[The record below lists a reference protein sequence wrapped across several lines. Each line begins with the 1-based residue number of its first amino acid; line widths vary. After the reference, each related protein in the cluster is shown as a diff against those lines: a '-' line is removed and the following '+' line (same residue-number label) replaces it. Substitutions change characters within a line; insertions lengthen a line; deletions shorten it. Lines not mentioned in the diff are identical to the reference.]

1 MNFVNGGETD
11 TITRFPAAYAGQS
24 SLSRVKRKVARWGP
38 DNVPSNASAVNY
50 LSCDETCCRLPL
62 TTCTERWIDE
72 CVENWLSITSKCS
85 VQRNNSFFPAHKKET
100 NECENYSF
108 NPETERCKVYW
119 LGRWTNLLFFFFF
132 EWTSIKQLPV
142 DVLIDSDVW
151 LFQKMVRFT
160 YHARSRGLFSSGEF
174 ANGFIYTQSDF
185 NFYYLL
191 IRWTGR
197 RVCFT
202 RTQKQTK

>member
-132 EWTSIKQLPV
+132 WMNEYKTIARGCSDWLGRVAISKNGSIYLSRALTRAIFVRRIRQRFYLYPV
-142 DVLIDSDVW
+142 
-151 LFQKMVRFT
+151 
-160 YHARSRGLFSSGEF
+160 
-174 ANGFIYTQSDF
+174 GF
-185 NFYYLL
+185 
-191 IRWTGR
+191 
-197 RVCFT
+197 
-202 RTQKQTK
+202 